1 MHCLCRPSRIMSV
14 RINLLDETD
23 FIHEIKDDLPGQ
35 ALLDVVFARL
45 NLIETSY
52 FGIRYIDEENQTHWL
67 DPASRISRQ
76 LKPKADP
83 YDLYFGVKFYAADP
97 CKLVEEI
104 TRYQLFL
111 QVKQDVLQGRLPVAF
126 ELAAELGAF
135 VVQSELGDYDQRRHS
150 KGYVSEFRLLPNQ
163 SSELETRVAELHQQL
178 KGMSP
183 AAAELNYLD
192 KVKWHDMYG
201 VDLHP
206 VLGEDSVEYFLGLT
220 PSGIVVLRNK
230 TTVAHYYWPRIA
242 KVYYKGRYFMLRISD
257 KNNELSTYGFETP
270 RKSACKHLWRCCV
283 EHHAFF
289 RLMRVPPTLPN
300 SPTNTSDIF
309 QLGSRLK
316 CSKEKSSKDS
326 LFINRSPPAFVRVPS
341 KRQPRRIMDD
351 FLNGCKKSEQ
361 FGGSSAFLN
370 AKNASNYE
378 SPYRSTYSIPTS
390 LGINPYHQQSQHTM
404 PHSQSNY
411 NNSNGVGG
419 SHIQTPDSPRSTRS
433 APWPRSQQRSLFGN
447 KPSSPRSVRS
457 ASTTG
462 GGGGGA
468 NGVDGR
474 GGSSNNHHHHHH
486 SQHNTHSRSSQRDHV
501 TSANGTTNSQQQR
514 YRSSSVESHSS
525 NDSRS
530 TRRHKHRHRRT
541 SDNESELSRG
551 SGRSAR
557 SHHRKHRRSRHRR
570 DSGGSEHE
578 STRGR
583 SYSGHRSS
591 TARSASAVGSH
602 SELIDSSS
610 QWREAQR
617 RQQEAS
623 LGQSSVQQAS
633 VSKSSMVARSLHSND
648 SHSDTHSHHK
658 SRRHKKN
665 KSPSDR
671 NRLWNSELAKHLQ
684 FGLVD
689 TAGMTEDQLR
699 EIPYTVVETNSKR
712 SNSNIRIH
720 KSNSKNSVGGK
731 STGSGNTLTN
741 GSGSISGHGKN
752 RVDRIRGNGA
762 KNGSIR
768 SASTVSSREC
778 DRNSGLVRMMS
789 SMSMG
794 DFISPTGSNLS
805 PMENSALRVSHEHT
819 DSGLGAD
826 QDYAYSSERSSDSTR
841 YGTNKSSGASSG
853 SHRKSSITHSN
864 IMNGVGGGGNGGGVG
879 NTSAYNSLMQQ
890 TVSNQNK
897 QHQIHHHNQQQQQH
911 HHQNNLHHPQQHSF
925 HGQRRHDSTNS
936 NSSSQPKHN
945 YKYSTNLLQQQH
957 SHLNNIHN
965 QHHYH
970 HNNNNN
976 NHHHHQLQQ
985 QTSSSSSSQPS
996 SCAAA
1001 VNNHTITPMQQQ
1013 QQHHQQQP
1021 QQSAQTQQQQQLL
1034 DKGAAD
1040 KSKPSH
1046 RLLNYT
1052 TFENNQYKFSL
1063 NNVFGTKSGNA
1074 TQTRPLAAGGGSNGS
1089 TINISNNS
1097 TIGGGNGIGSLNGSG
1112 SFTNNQMDHFPEW
1125 PNTPAAPYY
1134 YQGPSTVAMQAKKR
1148 DAKSD
1153 LGFPTRR
1160 LSGQC
1165 ITKTQLLT
1173 GGGHLAPLSGM
1184 GYSMSGSQYPG
1195 YGSRLHPAKSD
1206 LFLAYP
1212 TTNEYEPPFI
1222 YNYKM
1227 PQMPEFLRSTQ
1238 QPTQQQQQQQPTAY
1252 HISGSQTADPSLPPN
1267 VYKTTN
1273 SSTPAAYGG
1282 ATPATDVMYYQFDNT
1297 ACSTKAPQPIVQQPK
1312 SLYNAKT
1319 TSQTGP
1325 TTTAS
1330 PSHNMGPLVFLQ
1342 HQQNVN
1348 GSTATNANI
1357 SSNVATTSNNS
1368 MQQTSSNI
1376 SNNTIGNDRHTPTT
1390 TITTTTTNTSSSQSR
1405 STTCSEDDLEE
1416 IDEEPSH
1423 NLDNEDEE
1431 DLYDGEV
1438 SYDEYDDGCHVSNVN
1453 NNEQLSLTKDTNRI
1467 DASRT
1472 SSLNSPTIR
1481 HLSSLAHHINLDN
1494 SNVNNNNNQQQ
1505 QEQDQQQQQNLLSP
1519 NANTNLK
1526 SITNSST
1533 SNNHSLHTNK
1543 PVVTT
1548 QPTSPTLVKTSN
1560 CNNTCSSSG
1569 SSIASHNMQQ
1579 NSHHN
1584 QLQQQQQQQLN
1595 HNNSSLQ
1602 QIENLPPNT
1611 NTNTNS
1617 NFNLNSTQTPAPYN
1631 NPPLTYP
1638 SSFNINNTSIT
1649 NTQTQANIAAT
1660 AATAS
1665 QQLSSTTTI
1674 SCTAIATTATTLS
1687 PPPPPSLH
1695 STTRSIQNQLQ
1706 NQNQNISSSLEII
1719 LSPIIQ
1725 SSRRAQS

>member
-23 FIHEIKDDLPGQ
+23 FVHEIKDDLPGQ

-45 NLIETSY
+45 NLIETSF

-76 LKPKADP
+76 LKPKTDA

-163 SSELETRVAELHQQL
+163 SSELENRVSELHQQL

-289 RLMRVPPTLPN
+289 RLMRVPPSLPN
-300 SPTNTSDIF
+300 SPSNTSDIF

-316 CSKEKSSKDS
+316 CSKDKSSKDA

-351 FLNGCKKSEQ
+351 FLSGCKKTD
-361 FGGSSAFLN
+361 FGSSAFLN
-370 AKNASNYE
+370 AKNVSNYE

-390 LGINPYHQQSQHTM
+390 LGINPYHHPPSQHTM

-411 NNSNGVGG
+411 NNNGGG
-419 SHIQTPDSPRSTRS
+419 SLIGNGNGNNNHMQPPDSPRSTRS
-433 APWPRSQQRSLFGN
+433 APWPRTQQRSLFGN

-462 GGGGGA
+462 GVGGSGVGGGG
-468 NGVDGR
+468 GG
-474 GGSSNNHHHHHH
+474 GGSGVGTNGSHHHH
-486 SQHNTHSRSSQRDHV
+486 SHHTHSHSRSSQRDHV
-501 TSANGTTNSQQQR
+501 SSSSATHQQR

-570 DSGGSEHE
+570 DSGGSDHE

-591 TARSASAVGSH
+591 AARSASAVGSH
-602 SELIDSSS
+602 SELVDSST

-665 KSPSDR
+665 KSPSDSR
-671 NRLWNSELAKHLQ
+671 TRIWNSELAKHLQ
-684 FGLVD
+684 FDLVD

-699 EIPYTVVETNSKR
+699 EIPYTVVETTSKR

-731 STGSGNTLTN
+731 STGSGNTITN

-752 RVDRIRGNGA
+752 RVDRIRGLCYQNSNPNDSNGA

-768 SASTVSSREC
+768 SASTISSREC

-853 SHRKSSITHSN
+853 SHRKSSIN
-864 IMNGVGGGGNGGGVG
+864 GGGN
-879 NTSAYNSLMQQ
+879 SQAYNSLMQQ
-890 TVSNQNK
+890 TVSNQK
-897 QHQIHHHNQQQQQH
+897 HHQQQQQQQQQQH
-911 HHQNNLHHPQQHSF
+911 QQQQNRQNSFYGNRRQDQNPNQPKPNYSKYPNTTNQQQSHLQHQSV
-925 HGQRRHDSTNS
+925 
-936 NSSSQPKHN
+936 NSS
-945 YKYSTNLLQQQH
+945 
-957 SHLNNIHN
+957 
-965 QHHYH
+965 
-970 HNNNNN
+970 
-976 NHHHHQLQQ
+976 
-985 QTSSSSSSQPS
+985 
-996 SCAAA
+996 CGAAA
-1001 VNNHTITPMQQQ
+1001 VNSHLVTP
-1013 QQHHQQQP
+1013 P
-1021 QQSAQTQQQQQLL
+1021 NQTQGGCKQAKP
-1034 DKGAAD
+1034 DGSNGGGE
-1040 KSKPSH
+1040 KSIPSH

-1063 NNVFGTKSGNA
+1063 NNAGRSIA
-1074 TQTRPLAAGGGSNGS
+1074 TPIGGSGGSNGS
-1089 TINISNNS
+1089 ISANS
-1097 TIGGGNGIGSLNGSG
+1097 SNSGGGGGGVGVGMVGLAAGGSL
-1112 SFTNNQMDHFPEW
+1112 TNTSHHMMDHFVEW

-1134 YQGPSTVAMQAKKR
+1134 YQGPSSVSVHAKKR

-1153 LGFPTRR
+1153 LGVPTRR
-1160 LSGQC
+1160 LSGQA

-1173 GGGHLAPLSGM
+1173 GGGNYPPLGSM
-1184 GYSMSGSQYPG
+1184 GYPLMGPQYPG
-1195 YGSRLHPAKSD
+1195 LGYNPRLHPAKSD

-1212 TTNEYEPPFI
+1212 TSNEYEPPFI

-1227 PQMPEFLRSTQ
+1227 PHMPEFVRNTGK
-1238 QPTQQQQQQQPTAY
+1238 PHQQQQQQQQQPQSQQQSQTGPQPTAY
-1252 HISGSQTADPSLPPN
+1252 HISGAQTADPLPCNLYKPN
-1267 VYKTTN
+1267 P
-1273 SSTPAAYGG
+1273 SSNVATGNGNLYAGAA
-1282 ATPATDVMYYQFDNT
+1282 PATDVMYYQFDNGCVAPPT
-1297 ACSTKAPQPIVQQPK
+1297 AKSQPIVQQPK
-1312 SLYNAKT
+1312 AIGLGPNNA
-1319 TSQTGP
+1319 G
-1325 TTTAS
+1325 S
-1330 PSHNMGPLVFLQ
+1330 PAHNMGPLVFLQ
-1342 HQQNVN
+1342 HQQ
-1348 GSTATNANI
+1348 
-1357 SSNVATTSNNS
+1357 
-1368 MQQTSSNI
+1368 
-1376 SNNTIGNDRHTPTT
+1376 
-1390 TITTTTTNTSSSQSR
+1390 QS
-1405 STTCSEDDLEE
+1405 
-1416 IDEEPSH
+1416 H
-1423 NLDNEDEE
+1423 
-1431 DLYDGEV
+1431 
-1438 SYDEYDDGCHVSNVN
+1438 
-1453 NNEQLSLTKDTNRI
+1453 Q
-1467 DASRT
+1467 
-1472 SSLNSPTIR
+1472 
-1481 HLSSLAHHINLDN
+1481 
-1494 SNVNNNNNQQQ
+1494 
-1505 QEQDQQQQQNLLSP
+1505 QQQQQNQ
-1519 NANTNLK
+1519 A
-1526 SITNSST
+1526 
-1533 SNNHSLHTNK
+1533 
-1543 PVVTT
+1543 
-1548 QPTSPTLVKTSN
+1548 
-1560 CNNTCSSSG
+1560 NNTV
-1569 SSIASHNMQQ
+1569 
-1579 NSHHN
+1579 
-1584 QLQQQQQQQLN
+1584 
-1595 HNNSSLQ
+1595 
-1602 QIENLPPNT
+1602 T
-1611 NTNTNS
+1611 
-1617 NFNLNSTQTPAPYN
+1617 
-1631 NPPLTYP
+1631 
-1638 SSFNINNTSIT
+1638 
-1649 NTQTQANIAAT
+1649 
-1660 AATAS
+1660 
-1665 QQLSSTTTI
+1665 STTNASMPQTHYY
-1674 SCTAIATTATTLS
+1674 L
-1687 PPPPPSLH
+1687 
-1695 STTRSIQNQLQ
+1695 
-1706 NQNQNISSSLEII
+1706 
-1719 LSPIIQ
+1719 
-1725 SSRRAQS
+1725 

>member
-1 MHCLCRPSRIMSV
+1 MFIGNRKKEYKLFKKLLWKLFCNFFNKNKLKIMHCLCRPSRIMSV

-126 ELAAELGAF
+126 ELAAELA
-135 VVQSELGDYDQRRHS
+135 ELGDYDQRRHS

-462 GGGGGA
+462 GGGA

-474 GGSSNNHHHHHH
+474 GGSSNHHHHH

-501 TSANGTTNSQQQR
+501 TSANGTTNSQQQQR

-570 DSGGSEHE
+570 DSAGSEHE

-633 VSKSSMVARSLHSND
+633 VSKSN
-648 SHSDTHSHHK
+648 
-658 SRRHKKN
+658 
-665 KSPSDR
+665 
-671 NRLWNSELAKHLQ
+671 
-684 FGLVD
+684 

-864 IMNGVGGGGNGGGVG
+864 IMNGVGGGGSNGGGVG

-890 TVSNQNK
+890 T
-897 QHQIHHHNQQQQQH
+897 
-911 HHQNNLHHPQQHSF
+911 
-925 HGQRRHDSTNS
+925 
-936 NSSSQPKHN
+936 
-945 YKYSTNLLQQQH
+945 
-957 SHLNNIHN
+957 
-965 QHHYH
+965 
-970 HNNNNN
+970 
-976 NHHHHQLQQ
+976 
-985 QTSSSSSSQPS
+985 
-996 SCAAA
+996 
-1001 VNNHTITPMQQQ
+1001 PMQQ

-1021 QQSAQTQQQQQLL
+1021 QQSAQTQQQQQQLL
-1034 DKGAAD
+1034 DKGAD

-1074 TQTRPLAAGGGSNGS
+1074 THARPLAAGGGSNGS
-1089 TINISNNS
+1089 TINISNNHS
-1097 TIGGGNGIGSLNGSG
+1097 NSAIGGGIGIGSMSGSGSG

-1238 QPTQQQQQQQPTAY
+1238 QQAQQQQQQQQQPTAY

-1273 SSTPAAYGG
+1273 NSTPAAYGG

-1297 ACSTKAPQPIVQQPK
+1297 ACSSKASQPIVQQPK

-1348 GSTATNANI
+1348 GSTPTNANI

-1368 MQQTSSNI
+1368 MQQT
-1376 SNNTIGNDRHTPTT
+1376 
-1390 TITTTTTNTSSSQSR
+1390 
-1405 STTCSEDDLEE
+1405 
-1416 IDEEPSH
+1416 H
-1423 NLDNEDEE
+1423 N
-1431 DLYDGEV
+1431 
-1438 SYDEYDDGCHVSNVN
+1438 
-1453 NNEQLSLTKDTNRI
+1453 
-1467 DASRT
+1467 
-1472 SSLNSPTIR
+1472 
-1481 HLSSLAHHINLDN
+1481 
-1494 SNVNNNNNQQQ
+1494 
-1505 QEQDQQQQQNLLSP
+1505 
-1519 NANTNLK
+1519 
-1526 SITNSST
+1526 
-1533 SNNHSLHTNK
+1533 
-1543 PVVTT
+1543 
-1548 QPTSPTLVKTSN
+1548 
-1560 CNNTCSSSG
+1560 
-1569 SSIASHNMQQ
+1569 
-1579 NSHHN
+1579 
-1584 QLQQQQQQQLN
+1584 
-1595 HNNSSLQ
+1595 
-1602 QIENLPPNT
+1602 
-1611 NTNTNS
+1611 
-1617 NFNLNSTQTPAPYN
+1617 
-1631 NPPLTYP
+1631 
-1638 SSFNINNTSIT
+1638 
-1649 NTQTQANIAAT
+1649 
-1660 AATAS
+1660 
-1665 QQLSSTTTI
+1665 
-1674 SCTAIATTATTLS
+1674 
-1687 PPPPPSLH
+1687 
-1695 STTRSIQNQLQ
+1695 
-1706 NQNQNISSSLEII
+1706 
-1719 LSPIIQ
+1719 
-1725 SSRRAQS
+1725 RR

>member
-23 FIHEIKDDLPGQ
+23 FVHEIKDDLPGQ

-361 FGGSSAFLN
+361 FGGSSTFLN
-370 AKNASNYE
+370 AKNVSNYE

-390 LGINPYHQQSQHTM
+390 LGINPYHQQSQHTTM

-411 NNSNGVGG
+411 NNGSIVGG
-419 SHIQTPDSPRSTRS
+419 GGNHIQTPDSPRSTRS

-462 GGGGGA
+462 GGGGG
-468 NGVDGR
+468 VDGR
-474 GGSSNNHHHHHH
+474 GGNSNNHHHHHH
-486 SQHNTHSRSSQRDHV
+486 THSRSSQRDHV
-501 TSANGTTNSQQQR
+501 TTTNGTTASQQQQQR

-570 DSGGSEHE
+570 DSAGSEHE

-602 SELIDSSS
+602 SELIDSSL

-853 SHRKSSITHSN
+853 SHRKSSITHN
-864 IMNGVGGGGNGGGVG
+864 NMMNGIGGGGGGGNVSGGG
-879 NTSAYNSLMQQ
+879 NASAYNSLMQQ
-890 TVSNQNK
+890 T
-897 QHQIHHHNQQQQQH
+897 
-911 HHQNNLHHPQQHSF
+911 HSF
-925 HGQRRHDSTNS
+925 HGQRRHDSSNTS
-936 NSSSQPKHN
+936 NSSSQQQQPKHN
-945 YKYSTNLLQQQH
+945 YKYSTNLLQQH

-970 HNNNNN
+970 HSNNNNN
-976 NHHHHQLQQ
+976 NHQHHHHQLQQ
-985 QTSSSSSSQPS
+985 QTSSSSSQPS
-996 SCAAA
+996 SCGSAA
-1001 VNNHTITPMQQQ
+1001 VNNHTITQMQQHQQQ
-1013 QQHHQQQP
+1013 QQ
-1021 QQSAQTQQQQQLL
+1021 QSAQNQQHL
-1034 DKGAAD
+1034 DNKGGD

-1063 NNVFGTKSGNA
+1063 NNVFGTKNGSA
-1074 TQTRPLAAGGGSNGS
+1074 TQSRPLAAGGSSNGS
-1089 TINISNNS
+1089 TININNS
-1097 TIGGGNGIGSLNGSG
+1097 NGGGGGIGTMGSN
-1112 SFTNNQMDHFPEW
+1112 FTNNQMDHFPEW

-1153 LGFPTRR
+1153 LGYPTRR

-1227 PQMPEFLRSTQ
+1227 PQMPEFLRT
-1238 QPTQQQQQQQPTAY
+1238 TQQQQQKLQQQQQQQSQQQPQPTAY
-1252 HISGSQTADPSLPPN
+1252 HISGSQTADPSLPSN
-1267 VYKTTN
+1267 VYK
-1273 SSTPAAYGG
+1273 SSNNATPTAYGG

-1297 ACSTKAPQPIVQQPK
+1297 ACSSKSSQPIVQQPK
-1312 SLYNAKT
+1312 SLYNTKASAAT
-1319 TSQTGP
+1319 GTSA
-1325 TTTAS
+1325 TAS
-1330 PSHNMGPLVFLQ
+1330 PSHAMGPLVFLQ

-1348 GSTATNANI
+1348 SSATANTNI
-1357 SSNVATTSNNS
+1357 SSNIATTSNNS
-1368 MQQTSSNI
+1368 MQQTSSNL
-1376 SNNTIGNDRHTPTT
+1376 SNNTIGIDRHTPTA
-1390 TITTTTTNTSSSQSR
+1390 TITTTPTTNTSSSQSR
-1405 STTCSEDDLEE
+1405 STTCSEEDLEE

-1423 NLDNEDEE
+1423 NLDDEDEEEEE
-1431 DLYDGEV
+1431 DLYEGEV
-1438 SYDEYDDGCHVSNVN
+1438 SYDEYDDGCLINNIN
-1453 NNEQLSLTKDTNRI
+1453 NNEFERQQLSSGTKDTNVKE
-1467 DASRT
+1467 SKRT
-1472 SSLNSPTIR
+1472 SSLASPTIR
-1481 HLSSLAHHINLDN
+1481 QQLTSLSHHINLDN
-1494 SNVNNNNNQQQ
+1494 
-1505 QEQDQQQQQNLLSP
+1505 
-1519 NANTNLK
+1519 
-1526 SITNSST
+1526 
-1533 SNNHSLHTNK
+1533 
-1543 PVVTT
+1543 
-1548 QPTSPTLVKTSN
+1548 
-1560 CNNTCSSSG
+1560 
-1569 SSIASHNMQQ
+1569 
-1579 NSHHN
+1579 
-1584 QLQQQQQQQLN
+1584 
-1595 HNNSSLQ
+1595 
-1602 QIENLPPNT
+1602 
-1611 NTNTNS
+1611 
-1617 NFNLNSTQTPAPYN
+1617 
-1631 NPPLTYP
+1631 
-1638 SSFNINNTSIT
+1638 
-1649 NTQTQANIAAT
+1649 
-1660 AATAS
+1660 
-1665 QQLSSTTTI
+1665 
-1674 SCTAIATTATTLS
+1674 
-1687 PPPPPSLH
+1687 
-1695 STTRSIQNQLQ
+1695 
-1706 NQNQNISSSLEII
+1706 
-1719 LSPIIQ
+1719 
-1725 SSRRAQS
+1725 

>member
-1 MHCLCRPSRIMSV
+1 MFIGNRKKEYKLFKKLLWKLFCNFFNKNKLKIMHCLCRPSRIMSV

-126 ELAAELGAF
+126 ELAAELA
-135 VVQSELGDYDQRRHS
+135 ELGDYDQRRHS

-462 GGGGGA
+462 GGGA

-474 GGSSNNHHHHHH
+474 GGSSNHHHHH

-501 TSANGTTNSQQQR
+501 TSANGTTNSQQQQR

-570 DSGGSEHE
+570 DSAGSEHE

-633 VSKSSMVARSLHSND
+633 VSKSN
-648 SHSDTHSHHK
+648 
-658 SRRHKKN
+658 
-665 KSPSDR
+665 
-671 NRLWNSELAKHLQ
+671 
-684 FGLVD
+684 

-752 RVDRIRGNGA
+752 RVDRIRGLCYQNSNPNDSNGA

-864 IMNGVGGGGNGGGVG
+864 IMNGVGGGGSNGGGVG

-890 TVSNQNK
+890 T
-897 QHQIHHHNQQQQQH
+897 
-911 HHQNNLHHPQQHSF
+911 
-925 HGQRRHDSTNS
+925 
-936 NSSSQPKHN
+936 
-945 YKYSTNLLQQQH
+945 
-957 SHLNNIHN
+957 
-965 QHHYH
+965 
-970 HNNNNN
+970 
-976 NHHHHQLQQ
+976 
-985 QTSSSSSSQPS
+985 
-996 SCAAA
+996 
-1001 VNNHTITPMQQQ
+1001 PMQQ

-1021 QQSAQTQQQQQLL
+1021 QQSAQTQQQQQQLL
-1034 DKGAAD
+1034 DKGAD

-1063 NNVFGTKSGNA
+1063 NNVF
-1074 TQTRPLAAGGGSNGS
+1074 
-1089 TINISNNS
+1089 
-1097 TIGGGNGIGSLNGSG
+1097 
-1112 SFTNNQMDHFPEW
+1112 EW

-1238 QPTQQQQQQQPTAY
+1238 QQAQQQQQQQQQPTAY

-1273 SSTPAAYGG
+1273 NSTPAAYGG

-1297 ACSTKAPQPIVQQPK
+1297 ACSSKASQPIVQQPK

-1348 GSTATNANI
+1348 GSTPTNANI

-1368 MQQTSSNI
+1368 MQQTVK
-1376 SNNTIGNDRHTPTT
+1376 
-1390 TITTTTTNTSSSQSR
+1390 
-1405 STTCSEDDLEE
+1405 

-1423 NLDNEDEE
+1423 NLDNEDDE

-1438 SYDEYDDGCHVSNVN
+1438 SYDEYDDGCLISHVN
-1453 NNEQLSLTKDTNRI
+1453 NNEQLSLTKDTNVI
-1467 DASRT
+1467 EASRT
-1472 SSLNSPTIR
+1472 SSLASPTIR

-1505 QEQDQQQQQNLLSP
+1505 QEPEHVRQHQQQQNLLSP

-1526 SITNSST
+1526 SITNSLTPSNNSNPST
-1533 SNNHSLHTNK
+1533 ISNHSLHTNK
-1543 PVVTT
+1543 PVITT

-1560 CNNTCSSSG
+1560 CNNTCSNSG
-1569 SSIASHNMQQ
+1569 SSHNMQQ

-1584 QLQQQQQQQLN
+1584 HLQQQQQLN

-1611 NTNTNS
+1611 NTNS
-1617 NFNLNSTQTPAPYN
+1617 NFNLNSTHTSAPYTN
-1631 NPPLTYP
+1631 SPLTYT
-1638 SSFNINNTSIT
+1638 SFNINNTSIT

-1660 AATAS
+1660 AATAL
-1665 QQLSSTTTI
+1665 QQSSSTTTTI
-1674 SCTAIATTATTLS
+1674 SCTAIATTATTTLS
-1687 PPPPPSLH
+1687 SSPLH

-1725 SSRRAQS
+1725 SSRRRAQS

>member
-126 ELAAELGAF
+126 ELAAELA
-135 VVQSELGDYDQRRHS
+135 ELGDYDQRRHS

-462 GGGGGA
+462 GGGA

-474 GGSSNNHHHHHH
+474 GGSSNHHHHH

-501 TSANGTTNSQQQR
+501 TSANGTTNSQQQQR

-570 DSGGSEHE
+570 DSAGSEHE

-665 KSPSDR
+665 KQKKMLLIRVLPYRSPSDR

-752 RVDRIRGNGA
+752 RVDRIRGLCYQNSNPNDSNGA

-864 IMNGVGGGGNGGGVG
+864 IMNGVGGGGSNGGGVG

-890 TVSNQNK
+890 T
-897 QHQIHHHNQQQQQH
+897 
-911 HHQNNLHHPQQHSF
+911 
-925 HGQRRHDSTNS
+925 
-936 NSSSQPKHN
+936 
-945 YKYSTNLLQQQH
+945 
-957 SHLNNIHN
+957 
-965 QHHYH
+965 
-970 HNNNNN
+970 
-976 NHHHHQLQQ
+976 
-985 QTSSSSSSQPS
+985 
-996 SCAAA
+996 
-1001 VNNHTITPMQQQ
+1001 PMQQ

-1021 QQSAQTQQQQQLL
+1021 QQSAQTQQQQQQLL
-1034 DKGAAD
+1034 DKGAD

-1074 TQTRPLAAGGGSNGS
+1074 THARPLAAGGGSNGS
-1089 TINISNNS
+1089 TINISNNHS
-1097 TIGGGNGIGSLNGSG
+1097 NSAIGGGIGIGSMSGSGSG

-1238 QPTQQQQQQQPTAY
+1238 QQAQQQQQQQQQPTAY

-1273 SSTPAAYGG
+1273 NSTPAAYGG

-1297 ACSTKAPQPIVQQPK
+1297 ACSSKASQPIVQQPK

-1348 GSTATNANI
+1348 GSTPTNANI

-1368 MQQTSSNI
+1368 MQQTYSKS
-1376 SNNTIGNDRHTPTT
+1376 
-1390 TITTTTTNTSSSQSR
+1390 
-1405 STTCSEDDLEE
+1405 
-1416 IDEEPSH
+1416 
-1423 NLDNEDEE
+1423 
-1431 DLYDGEV
+1431 V
-1438 SYDEYDDGCHVSNVN
+1438 
-1453 NNEQLSLTKDTNRI
+1453 TK
-1467 DASRT
+1467 S
-1472 SSLNSPTIR
+1472 
-1481 HLSSLAHHINLDN
+1481 
-1494 SNVNNNNNQQQ
+1494 
-1505 QEQDQQQQQNLLSP
+1505 
-1519 NANTNLK
+1519 K
-1526 SITNSST
+1526 SKYF
-1533 SNNHSLHTNK
+1533 LH
-1543 PVVTT
+1543 
-1548 QPTSPTLVKTSN
+1548 
-1560 CNNTCSSSG
+1560 
-1569 SSIASHNMQQ
+1569 
-1579 NSHHN
+1579 
-1584 QLQQQQQQQLN
+1584 
-1595 HNNSSLQ
+1595 
-1602 QIENLPPNT
+1602 
-1611 NTNTNS
+1611 
-1617 NFNLNSTQTPAPYN
+1617 
-1631 NPPLTYP
+1631 
-1638 SSFNINNTSIT
+1638 
-1649 NTQTQANIAAT
+1649 
-1660 AATAS
+1660 
-1665 QQLSSTTTI
+1665 
-1674 SCTAIATTATTLS
+1674 
-1687 PPPPPSLH
+1687 
-1695 STTRSIQNQLQ
+1695 
-1706 NQNQNISSSLEII
+1706 
-1719 LSPIIQ
+1719 
-1725 SSRRAQS
+1725 RAQS

>member
-1 MHCLCRPSRIMSV
+1 MFIGNRKKEYKLFKKLLWKLFCNFFNKNKLKIMHCLCRPSRIMSV

-126 ELAAELGAF
+126 ELAAELA
-135 VVQSELGDYDQRRHS
+135 ELGDYDQRRHS

-462 GGGGGA
+462 GGGA

-474 GGSSNNHHHHHH
+474 GGSSNHHHHH

-501 TSANGTTNSQQQR
+501 TSANGTTNSQQQQR

-570 DSGGSEHE
+570 DSAGSEHE

-633 VSKSSMVARSLHSND
+633 VSKSN
-648 SHSDTHSHHK
+648 
-658 SRRHKKN
+658 
-665 KSPSDR
+665 
-671 NRLWNSELAKHLQ
+671 
-684 FGLVD
+684 

-752 RVDRIRGNGA
+752 RVDRIRGLCYQNSNPNDSNGA

-864 IMNGVGGGGNGGGVG
+864 IMNGVGGGGSNGGGVG

-890 TVSNQNK
+890 T
-897 QHQIHHHNQQQQQH
+897 
-911 HHQNNLHHPQQHSF
+911 
-925 HGQRRHDSTNS
+925 
-936 NSSSQPKHN
+936 
-945 YKYSTNLLQQQH
+945 
-957 SHLNNIHN
+957 
-965 QHHYH
+965 
-970 HNNNNN
+970 
-976 NHHHHQLQQ
+976 
-985 QTSSSSSSQPS
+985 
-996 SCAAA
+996 
-1001 VNNHTITPMQQQ
+1001 PMQQ

-1021 QQSAQTQQQQQLL
+1021 QQSAQTQQQQQQLL
-1034 DKGAAD
+1034 DKGAD

-1074 TQTRPLAAGGGSNGS
+1074 THARPLAAGGGSNGS
-1089 TINISNNS
+1089 TINISNNHS
-1097 TIGGGNGIGSLNGSG
+1097 NSAIGGGIGIGSMSGSGSG

-1238 QPTQQQQQQQPTAY
+1238 QQAQQQQQQQQQPTAY

-1273 SSTPAAYGG
+1273 NSTPAAYGG

-1297 ACSTKAPQPIVQQPK
+1297 ACSSKASQPIVQQPK

-1348 GSTATNANI
+1348 GSTPTNANI

-1390 TITTTTTNTSSSQSR
+1390 TITTTTTTNTSSSQSR
-1405 STTCSEDDLEE
+1405 STTCK

-1423 NLDNEDEE
+1423 NLDNEDDE

-1438 SYDEYDDGCHVSNVN
+1438 SYDEYDDGCLISHVN
-1453 NNEQLSLTKDTNRI
+1453 NNEQLSLTKDTNVI
-1467 DASRT
+1467 EASRT
-1472 SSLNSPTIR
+1472 SSLASPTIR

-1505 QEQDQQQQQNLLSP
+1505 QEPEHVRQHQQQQNLLSP

-1526 SITNSST
+1526 SITNSLTPSNNSNPST
-1533 SNNHSLHTNK
+1533 ISNHSLHTNK
-1543 PVVTT
+1543 PVITT

-1560 CNNTCSSSG
+1560 CNNTCSNSG
-1569 SSIASHNMQQ
+1569 SSHNMQQ

-1584 QLQQQQQQQLN
+1584 HLQQQQQLN

-1611 NTNTNS
+1611 NTNS
-1617 NFNLNSTQTPAPYN
+1617 NFNLNSTHTSAPYTN
-1631 NPPLTYP
+1631 SPLTYT
-1638 SSFNINNTSIT
+1638 SFNINNTSIT

-1660 AATAS
+1660 AATAL
-1665 QQLSSTTTI
+1665 QQSSSTTTTI
-1674 SCTAIATTATTLS
+1674 SCTAIATTATTTLS
-1687 PPPPPSLH
+1687 SSPLH

-1725 SSRRAQS
+1725 SSRRRAQS

>member
-752 RVDRIRGNGA
+752 RVDRIRGLCYQNSNPNDSNGA

-890 TVSNQNK
+890 
-897 QHQIHHHNQQQQQH
+897 
-911 HHQNNLHHPQQHSF
+911 
-925 HGQRRHDSTNS
+925 
-936 NSSSQPKHN
+936 
-945 YKYSTNLLQQQH
+945 
-957 SHLNNIHN
+957 
-965 QHHYH
+965 
-970 HNNNNN
+970 
-976 NHHHHQLQQ
+976 
-985 QTSSSSSSQPS
+985 
-996 SCAAA
+996 
-1001 VNNHTITPMQQQ
+1001 TPMQQQ